1 MKTWKRILR
10 TISMKRKSA
19 CLAKDYGKKRWTN
32 HAIDI
37 ANLISEKQKWFG
49 FYEHMH
55 LVNTK
60 GSRIIIDKVHAYKLP
75 PTLSLNF
82 Y

>member
-1 MKTWKRILR
+1 
-10 TISMKRKSA
+10 
-19 CLAKDYGKKRWTN
+19 
-32 HAIDI
+32 
-37 ANLISEKQKWFG
+37 LISEKQKWFG